1 MELRTILVPFNFII
15 ITNSEKTVS
24 IYLLYT
30 VPHILQS
37 YCQLLLFWQPDIM
50 KQKLSS
56 VSLLLSHSNPQVQ
69 TTTTNTAV
77 KTSLNMNLP
86 ITLLMSGYLAPLNLL
101 QVNESSG
108 GWMLEDCIHD
118 QNRKGNSSSSRVLSS
133 FIKRCVSRRSREVDF
148 REMCQYVLRVMNV
161 NCRK

>member
-15 ITNSEKTVS
+15 ITNSETTVS

-50 KQKLSS
+50 KRKLIS
-56 VSLLLSHSNPQVQ
+56 VSLLLLHSNLQMQ

-77 KTSLNMNLP
+77 KTSLNMNLH
-86 ITLLMSGYLAPLNLL
+86 IILLMSGYLAPLNLL
-101 QVNESSG
+101 QVNESSV
-108 GWMLEDCIHD
+108 GWMLRTVSMIKKE
-118 QNRKGNSSSSRVLSS
+118 KGKLVIQLCAQVLH
-133 FIKRCVSRRSREVDF
+133 KT
-148 REMCQYVLRVMNV
+148 LRFTSQS
-161 NCRK
+161 

>member
-1 MELRTILVPFNFII
+1 MELRSILVPFNSII

-24 IYLLYT
+24 IHLLYT

-56 VSLLLSHSNPQVQ
+56 VSLLLSHSNLQVQ
-69 TTTTNTAV
+69 TTATNTAV
-77 KTSLNMNLP
+77 KTSLNMNLH

-118 QNRKGNSSSSRVLSS
+118 QKQKGKLDIQSCAQLLH
-133 FIKRCVSRRSREVDF
+133 KT
-148 REMCQYVLRVMNV
+148 LRFTSQS
-161 NCRK
+161 